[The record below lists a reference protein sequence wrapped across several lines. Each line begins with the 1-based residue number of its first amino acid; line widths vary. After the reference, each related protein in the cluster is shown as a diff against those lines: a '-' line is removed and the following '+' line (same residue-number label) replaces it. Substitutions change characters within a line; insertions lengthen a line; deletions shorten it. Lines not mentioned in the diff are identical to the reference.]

1 MMIEQLYEVTERA
14 PLNFVGFMTDTR
26 RYDFAIVHSRS
37 FYGKPLVICMQSGR
51 SAALDTDDLG
61 RLDQIMD
68 IYNLEERSEAEQL
81 AAFLTAHLPVHCAV
95 DEI

>member
-26 RYDFAIVHSRS
+26 RYDFAIVHTRN
-37 FYGKPLVICMQSGR
+37 FYGKPLVICMQTGR
-51 SAALDTDDLG
+51 SAALGTDDLG
-61 RLDQIMD
+61 RLDQIMN
-68 IYNLEERSEAEQL
+68 IYKLEEWSDAEQL
-81 AAFLTAHLPVHCAV
+81 AAFLTEHLPAHCSV